1 MAVLT
6 YDIGTS
12 AVKVALFGPG
22 GEVVAT
28 ASSPLTTKVSGKR
41 VTQDPRDWW
50 EKFLKCARQC
60 LKNQNVEELAII
72 GTGQM
77 EDFLLLDAS
86 GNPLGEASLYSSAD
100 TEEHV
105 LPEELRRCL
114 EEKIPNKIDG
124 FTPLV
129 KAFAARHSLEFQR
142 ARYLILGAK
151 DYVNFCLTGIST
163 TDFTNASTTGFLD
176 ARTMS
181 WVEEAEPFLPLLP
194 GLASPLA
201 VIGTVRKEILAL
213 LGLEGQT
220 VPVLNGIGDLG
231 AVTLGAGVT
240 SPGEGYIYLGT
251 TGWVA
256 LLAREKAEN
265 RNLFSLVFVE
275 PNEWVIVAPL
285 LNLGNACEW
294 SMEVFLGSSNH
305 TESERIL
312 VRYLTTPVQVWPY
325 LYGERTPHRNE
336 KVRAV
341 IMRLSS
347 DTCKEEIHAAFVRSL
362 LFALR
367 HASENLPGNVRSLRV
382 IGGFTRNTTFLQ
394 CLADVLGVPC
404 HVVGGEAFAPQRGL
418 YALFLLHQGMT
429 PPPVPVERTYLPQEN
444 PLLANLYSEYR
455 DFAERLLQGT
465 GPFPAYL
472 L

>member
-12 AVKVALFGPG
+12 AVKVALFNSN
-22 GEVVAT
+22 GEIIAT

-50 EKFLKCARQC
+50 EGFLGCARQC
-60 LKNQNVEELAII
+60 LKNRNVEELAII

-86 GNPLGEASLYSSAD
+86 GNPLGEASLYSSAEA
-100 TEEHV
+100 EEHA
-105 LPEELRRCL
+105 LPEELRRRL
-114 EEKIPNKIDG
+114 EAKIPNKIDG

-129 KAFAARHSLEFQR
+129 KAFAVRHSREFEK

-151 DYVNFCLTGIST
+151 DYVNFRLTGISA

-194 GLASPLA
+194 RLASPLE
-201 VIGTVRKEILAL
+201 VLGTVQKEVLTL
-213 LGLEGQT
+213 LGLEGRT

-256 LLAREKAEN
+256 LLARERAEN
-265 RNLFSLVFVE
+265 RNLFSLAFVE
-275 PNEWVIVAPL
+275 PDEWVIVAPL
-285 LNLGNACEW
+285 LNLGNAYEW
-294 SMEVFLGSSNH
+294 SMEVFLGRSNH
-305 TESERIL
+305 AESERAL
-312 VRYLTTPVQVWPY
+312 ARYLTTPVQVWPY
-325 LYGERTPHRNE
+325 LYGERTPYRNE

-341 IMRLSS
+341 IARLSGN
-347 DTCKEEIHAAFVRSL
+347 TCKEEIHAAFVRSL

-367 HASENLPGNVRSLRV
+367 HAFESLPERVPSLR
-382 IGGFTRNTTFLQ
+382 IAGGFTKNTTFLQ
-394 CLADVLGVPC
+394 CLADVLGAPC

-418 YALFLLHQGMT
+418 YALFLLHQGLT
-429 PPPVPVERTYLPQEN
+429 PPPVPVERTYLPREN
-444 PLLANLYSEYR
+444 PFLVHLYREYR
-455 DFAERLLQGT
+455 DFAERLLQST
-465 GPFPAYL
+465 EAFPAYL
-472 L
+472 P